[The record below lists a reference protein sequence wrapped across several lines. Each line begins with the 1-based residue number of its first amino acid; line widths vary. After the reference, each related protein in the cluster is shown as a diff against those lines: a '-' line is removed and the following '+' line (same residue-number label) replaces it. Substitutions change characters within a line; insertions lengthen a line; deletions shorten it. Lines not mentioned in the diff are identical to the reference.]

1 MAAIRRGHV
10 LCNVLKDNLPL
21 NPIISAIKSV
31 RQGLETTQQGNA
43 LIFAHLL
50 KILMLI
56 LKLNCALL
64 NVLLVTL
71 QIMIHNLVLLQSIAV
86 KI

>member
-10 LCNVLKDNLPL
+10 LYNVLKDNLLL
-21 NPIISAIKSV
+21 NLIISAIKSV
-31 RQGLETTQQGNA
+31 RQGLEITQLGNA

-56 LKLNCALL
+56 LKPNCALI